1 MFSHIEEAIKFRGVD
16 ASWRLPCRRV
26 IPRSW
31 RERLTR
37 SSAIRSGGG
46 VWAKPRDD
54 DTGTRG
60 VEIPTRCTSL
70 QTKGAHMATKIEIV
84 HWDGTEE
91 PDTDWINE
99 GLQAVFDGKHCPFIR
114 NVPDT
119 GGEFGVAVASQ
130 PITTDEAQQ
139 AWDRFMAELTGETK
153 KA

>member
-1 MFSHIEEAIKFRGVD
+1 
-16 ASWRLPCRRV
+16 
-26 IPRSW
+26 
-31 RERLTR
+31 
-37 SSAIRSGGG
+37 
-46 VWAKPRDD
+46 
-54 DTGTRG
+54 
-60 VEIPTRCTSL
+60 
-70 QTKGAHMATKIEIV
+70 MAAKIEIV

-99 GLQAVFDGKHCPFIR
+99 GLQAVFDGKHCSFIR

-139 AWDRFMAELTGETK
+139 AWDRFMAELTGERK